1 MRQKGGEGIFI
12 LLPPPGFVASSKPR
26 QRQSSGLDRLPARKL
41 PHFLWP
47 HQQGKEG
54 RGGNGLEAKIPLPP
68 YARARTEAKIS
79 LGEFSARFQFFIP
92 PSSSSSL
99 RQSRHADKIRGHLPL
114 VMITLKIGRQS
125 LKEDLVFGEVSCS
138 LSLWEHP
145 TL

>member
-1 MRQKGGEGIFI
+1 MGGEGSFI

-54 RGGNGLEAKIPLPP
+54 RGGKEAALRLKSPSLPT
-68 YARARTEAKIS
+68 RARTEAKIS

-99 RQSRHADKIRGHLPL
+99 RQSRHAGKIRGHLPFF
-114 VMITLKIGRQS
+114 MITLKIARQS
-125 LKEDLVFGEVSCS
+125 LKENLVFGEVSCS